1 MNLFTIVLCLGQFVC
16 LYGFMKTKPK
26 SPPRT
31 KHEPHLFGTLEIIV
45 SREAFLASVR
55 KQMMFEIVD
64 ANPLVKN
71 INHAITFYPSDWIT
85 YFLILSSILVIKS
98 REKSERL
105 EKVPT
110 FQRKRRNFEKCII
123 LFAVIF
129 MKNVE
134 NAI

>member
-1 MNLFTIVLCLGQFVC
+1 MNLFNIVLCLGQFLC
-16 LYGFMKTKPK
+16 LYGFIKTKPK

-31 KHEPHLFGTLEIIV
+31 KHEPHLFGTLETIV

-55 KQMMFEIVD
+55 KQMMFEVVD
-64 ANPLVKN
+64 ANPLIKN

-85 YFLILSSILVIKS
+85 YLLILSSIFVIKS

-105 EKVPT
+105 ENLPA
-110 FQRKRRNFEKCII
+110 FQKKRRNFETAII
-123 LFAVIF
+123 MFAVIF